1 MILLIFFTILI
12 VYLFM
17 STRRRPN
24 ELPGPF
30 KWPIVGNL
38 PQIAQVNWSRV
49 WHAVDHY
56 AKIYGEIYGMYFGP
70 RYVVVLSDPKVV
82 HELMKRDEWNGRPH
96 DHMAKIKGDGAVLGI
111 IMTDGDLWKET
122 RRFSLRHLRDF
133 GYGRSNMETSVM
145 DEVQNV
151 VDRLDKQIGNEEQ
164 VLSFESTFGPAVLS
178 TLWNMV
184 ASIRTELDDPD
195 ILRLQRIVKETLQRR
210 AFGAGIFWSF
220 QSLRHLF
227 PQGSGFAQ
235 QIEGF
240 NILKENMRKVI
251 TEHKKT
257 RVPGEPRD
265 FIDAYLEEHE
275 NNPENP
281 YFFDEQ
287 LVVTCMDL
295 FVAGSDTTT
304 ITLRW
309 ALLYLILHPE
319 VQKKVQAEIESVVG
333 LDRPVSLAD
342 KEKLNYFEA
351 FLLEVNRYSSVAPIV
366 TPHALTE
373 TVTYKGYEIPKGALV
388 FINTWGIHRNKDHW
402 GDPDT
407 FRPERFLDKNGKV
420 VTNDEWLLP
429 FGSGKRRCPG
439 EPLAKTSVFLMV
451 SNLLQKFSFST
462 VPGEPRP
469 SPIPVIGLNLAPLTY
484 RAESRKRKI

>member
-281 YFFDEQ
+281 YFF
-287 LVVTCMDL
+287 
-295 FVAGSDTTT
+295 
-304 ITLRW
+304 
-309 ALLYLILHPE
+309 
-319 VQKKVQAEIESVVG
+319 
-333 LDRPVSLAD
+333 
-342 KEKLNYFEA
+342 
-351 FLLEVNRYSSVAPIV
+351 VNRYSSVAPIV